1 MKEYVDIT
9 STVRPT
15 SSLSDAPHRL
25 VHETSNR
32 LSVRL
37 SAGLP
42 AQLGLTNVEGKLD
55 ISEAAKPSAL
65 VRKASKSS
73 KKRRMNEKRE
83 RNRVERQMAKWLKTP
98 KSPSDEY
105 AHLAKTVAHQDTHRA
120 RPPGGRRKK
129 AWSSWFDFKDAQSD
143 LVLLLFLLFGK
154 FLIFIIFYFDDKK
167 NYAIV
172 IARYRL
178 RIPSRRTG
186 SGT

>member
-120 RPPGGRRKK
+120 RPPGGRRKRR
-129 AWSSWFDFKDAQSD
+129 
-143 LVLLLFLLFGK
+143 GRRG
-154 FLIFIIFYFDDKK
+154 LISKMR
-167 NYAIV
+167 NQ
-172 IARYRL
+172 
-178 RIPSRRTG
+178 T
-186 SGT
+186 